1 MQSAFQ
7 CYARLAYAHLL
18 RCHPSHCSH
27 IIIFDSSSLLWLRL
41 PSLLHQRLAVVVV
54 VVGSRH
60 HQAVLRHRHFVAAVF
75 VIAVVSVVMLTVG
88 ARTAM

>member
-18 RCHPSHCSH
+18 HCHPSHCSH
-27 IIIFDSSSLLWLRL
+27 IIIFDSSSLLWSRL

-54 VVGSRH
+54 VVGLH
-60 HQAVLRHRHFVAAVF
+60 HRHFVATVF
-75 VIAVVSVVMLTVG
+75 VVAVVSVVMLTVG